1 MNGQKIDLKEG
12 GGSGGG
18 AGRLFYEMPGSNGNI
33 GKLAAFDVN
42 TMKQLWSI
50 EQRAPFLTSALSTA
64 GGVVFAGDLNRQFK
78 AVDVNTGKILWQTR
92 LGTSVQGFPISFS
105 VDGKQYVAV
114 PAGLGG
120 GSPRQVP
127 GLIAPDIHHPSNGN
141 ALYVFALPD
150 KR

>member
-1 MNGQKIDLKEG
+1 
-12 GGSGGG
+12 
-18 AGRLFYEMPGSNGNI
+18 MPGTNGNI

-50 EQRAPFLTSALSTA
+50 EQRAPFLTAALSTA

-105 VDGKQYVAV
+105 VDGKQYIAV
-114 PAGLGG
+114 PTGLGG

-127 GLIAPDIHHPSNGN
+127 GLIAPDIHHPLNGN

>member
-1 MNGQKIDLKEG
+1 
-12 GGSGGG
+12 
-18 AGRLFYEMPGSNGNI
+18 MPGTNGNI
-33 GKLAAFDVN
+33 GKLAAYDVN
-42 TMKQLWSI
+42 TMKQLWSV

-78 AVDVNTGKILWQTR
+78 AVDVNTGKILWQAR

-105 VDGKQYVAV
+105 VDGKQYIAV
-114 PAGLGG
+114 PTGLGG

-150 KR
+150 DARA